1 LRLNINNVCFT
12 YGSLSALE
20 NVTFEVRKGET
31 LGIVGP
37 NGSGKSTLLR
47 CMAGVLKPRAGVV
60 FLNERNIFALKG
72 LERGKLLG
80 YVPPPGAGLTF
91 SFTVLE
97 TVLQGRRPH
106 LSWGVGQRDLAV
118 VNWSLNY
125 LNLKALE
132 ERQLGELSSGQQ
144 QKVFVARALAQEP
157 EVFLLDEPTATLDIR
172 YQLEVLALVS
182 NLARERGRVVVMVL
196 HDLNLASR
204 FADRLILL
212 DNGRIFAAGKP
223 REVLTEEHLE
233 AVYGVK
239 AVVTESPWGLQVTAV
254 EPVEGHRSLAP
265 AEPALA
271 TEL

>member
-1 LRLNINNVCFT
+1 MRLNINNVFFS
-12 YGSLSALE
+12 YGSVPALE
-20 NVTFEVRKGET
+20 NITFEVRRGET

-37 NGSGKSTLLR
+37 NGSGKSTILR
-47 CMAGVLKPRAGVV
+47 CLAGVLKPRTGVIS
-60 FLNERNIFALKG
+60 FDGRSIMTFRG
-72 LERGKLLG
+72 MERGKLLG

-106 LSWGVGQRDLAV
+106 LSWGVGQRDLEV
-118 VNWSLNY
+118 VNWSLDY
-125 LNLKALE
+125 LNLKDLK

-144 QKVFVARALAQEP
+144 QKVFIARALAQEP

-172 YQLEVLALVS
+172 YQLEVLTLVS
-182 NLARERGRVVVMVL
+182 DLARERGRLVIMVL
-196 HDLNLASR
+196 HDLNMASR
-204 FADRLILL
+204 FADRLLL
-212 DNGRIFAAGKP
+212 FSNGRIYAAGKP

-239 AVVTESPWGLQVTAV
+239 TVVTESPWGLQVIAV
-254 EPVEGHRSLAP
+254 EPVESPRSLVP

-271 TEL
+271 AEL